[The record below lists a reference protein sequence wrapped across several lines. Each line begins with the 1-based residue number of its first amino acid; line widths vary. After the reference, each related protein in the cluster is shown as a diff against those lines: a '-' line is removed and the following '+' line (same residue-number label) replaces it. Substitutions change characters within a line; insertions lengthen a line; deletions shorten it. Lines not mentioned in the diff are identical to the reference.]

1 MQDEYFYQ
9 LVCVDNSNPLEFR
22 ILVDECIDDLDQIQ
36 DIIQKY
42 KDIYIPEF
50 TKWIL
55 TPFKKINL
63 KVRREPT

>member
-9 LVCVDNSNPLEFR
+9 LVCVDNTNPLEFH

-42 KDIYIPEF
+42 KDTYIPEF

-55 TPFKKINL
+55 TPFKKINI
-63 KVRREPT
+63 